1 MFNFNE
7 LRQLAEM
14 VARTQYNGVRMNSD
28 QTFLV
33 FLKGQS
39 LGLHPMQAIDLIQ
52 VIQGRVTLSPQGM
65 LALINRSKELV
76 SMDVQSGQDFVQVT
90 MTSKTMSHT
99 ETFTIAD
106 ATAMGLI
113 TKDNWKKQ
121 PLVMLKWRAISA
133 CCRVVFPHVIMGMYL
148 TEEIDPDQNVAEDG
162 SLLPTGSTPA
172 LPAQTP
178 NQSANP
184 NPPFASPINRVERT
198 GEKAWNVWSEQG
210 RAFTSR
216 PEAFIPFGV
225 NLTELEIGGVVRCNG
240 NLIVSAT
247 YFKSK
252 SGWEGY
258 GVDKVFVADDSLKVV
273 WKILTADEVDDD
285 QFREGDGYYED
296 ELPTLLRR

>member
-1 MFNFNE
+1 MMFSFSE
-7 LRQLAEM
+7 LRQLADM
-14 VARTQYNGVRMNSD
+14 VARTQYNGVRMNTD

-113 TKDNWKKQ
+113 TKDNWRKQ

-162 SLLPTGSTPA
+162 SLLPTVSAPA
-172 LPAQTP
+172 LPEVTP
-178 NQSANP
+178 SHKGFVGA
-184 NPPFASPINRVERT
+184 IKTITRT
-198 GEKAWNVWSEQG
+198 KSNGWTVITDNGTAYTT
-210 RAFTSR
+210 RA
-216 PEAFIPFGV
+216 EAFHQLGYDANTLLLNESTHDV
-225 NLTELEIGGVVRCNG
+225 MGVVEADWFENDKWC
-240 NLIVSAT
+240 
-247 YFKSK
+247 
-252 SGWEGY
+252 GY
-258 GVDKVFVADDSLKVV
+258 VVKKMYIPSL
-273 WKILTADEVDDD
+273 ADELDNVD
-285 QFREGDGYYED
+285 
-296 ELPTLLRR
+296 

>member
-1 MFNFNE
+1 MMFSFSE
-7 LRQLAEM
+7 LRQLADM
-14 VARTQYNGVRMNSD
+14 VARTQYNGVRMNTD

-113 TKDNWKKQ
+113 TKDNWRKQ

-162 SLLPTGSTPA
+162 SVSAPA
-172 LPAQTP
+172 LPEVTP
-178 NQSANP
+178 SKKG
-184 NPPFASPINRVERT
+184 FVGSIKTITRT
-198 GEKAWNVWSEQG
+198 KSNGWTVITENGTAYTT
-210 RAFTSR
+210 RA
-216 PEAFIPFGV
+216 EAFHQLGYDANTLLLNESTHDV
-225 NLTELEIGGVVRCNG
+225 MGVVEADWFEND
-240 NLIVSAT
+240 NW
-247 YFKSK
+247 
-252 SGWEGY
+252 SGY
-258 GVDKVFVADDSLKVV
+258 VVKKMYIPSL
-273 WKILTADEVDDD
+273 ADELDNL
-285 QFREGDGYYED
+285 E
-296 ELPTLLRR
+296 